1 MERNGVSPILTVC
14 KTENK
19 NKMGGGSFQK
29 KKKLS
34 QLEPIMLSETNQS
47 QKDKYVLP
55 DTRQSVY
62 NMYIDICIYTC
73 V

>member
-1 MERNGVSPILTVC
+1 
-14 KTENK
+14 
-19 NKMGGGSFQK
+19 
-29 KKKLS
+29 
-34 QLEPIMLSETNQS
+34 MLSETNQS

-62 NMYIDICIYTC
+62 NMYIDICIYTH